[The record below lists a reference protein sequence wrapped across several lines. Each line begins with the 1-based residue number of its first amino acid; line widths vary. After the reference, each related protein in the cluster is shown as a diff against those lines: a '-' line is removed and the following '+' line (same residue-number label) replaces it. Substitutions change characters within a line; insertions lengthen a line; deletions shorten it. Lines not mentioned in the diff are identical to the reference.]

1 VASPDTP
8 VAAAAAPRR
17 RTWVVVVAFAAVLAV
32 LSPAVWLLSR
42 PEPDAGVPLA
52 VALAPTQAP
61 SSPATAGP
69 DDEPSRS
76 ATDDG
81 ADGTE
86 GTGPRTLGDVTVRD
100 ASLDALSS
108 ERDPAPTRFQVPDL
122 GIDAAVDA
130 VGVEDDGSMV
140 IPAEIARV
148 GWYRFGPAPGAARG
162 NAVVAGH
169 VDAAGEGPGALFD
182 LRGVEVGARI
192 TMTDESGEEHTYE
205 VVSRETVTKDVLPI
219 EQIFDRTGEHRLVV
233 ITCGGPFQPELRSY
247 RDNVVVT
254 AVPVAGA

>member
-76 ATDDG
+76 AT
-81 ADGTE
+81 
-86 GTGPRTLGDVTVRD
+86 D

-192 TMTDESGEEHTYE
+192 TVTDESGEEHTYE

>member
-1 VASPDTP
+1 MAPHDTP
-8 VAAAAAPRR
+8 LAPAAAPRR
-17 RTWVVVVAFAAVLAV
+17 RTWVVVVAVAAVLAV

-52 VALAPTQAP
+52 EALAPTQTPP
-61 SSPATAGP
+61 SQAAAVPT
-69 DDEPSRS
+69 DEPSTGS
-76 ATDDG
+76 GTDDSDG
-81 ADGTE
+81 A
-86 GTGPRTLGDVTVRD
+86 GPRTLGDVTVRD
-100 ASLDALSS
+100 ASLDALAR
-108 ERDPAPTRFQVPDL
+108 ETDPAPARFQVPDL

-148 GWYRFGPAPGAARG
+148 GWYRFGPAPGAERG

-192 TMTDESGEEHTYE
+192 TVTDESGTEHTYE

-254 AVPVAGA
+254 ALPVAGA